1 MARFCSWCG
10 EALEPGARY
19 CPECG
24 ARVLESVKVDG
35 SGASDPMRG
44 LDIVGGNPI
53 PAEKTSRLDR
63 DAIAAIELHDD
74 LPADSSDASGD
85 IVVADAANGV
95 KARSDH
101 GGAVDDEAIG
111 EDDRSEALEP
121 VDDFDVAATR
131 RPGKESAPAA
141 EASAGDREAAPV
153 IPRSA
158 QSAASRPEPMAF
170 DGTDTL
176 VLPSEAEPKRF
187 GLDRPDL
194 AARKR
199 KRMLAVL
206 CCVIALLVVAAA
218 VLAYYRFGG
227 ANSEDKGVST
237 EESQSQQSEQK
248 QSEQGSPDGSSQK
261 ESEKD
266 VIAKEESAP
275 TDEQIFQ
282 TLSSAYDALDGYS
295 DRIVDCV
302 EDFNGLYMARS
313 LDERS
318 AAKNTA
324 DKVKSDLEAALG
336 EIESL
341 KVSASSSYAKDA
353 ANIIELYECQIGR
366 ITSITDAWAVSV
378 QYDIPSQHQDEIL
391 AALSAN
397 YIDGNNP
404 YLSRY
409 DELYPYSKPV
419 EQ

>member
-63 DAIAAIELHDD
+63 GAIAAIELHDD
-74 LPADSSDASGD
+74 LPSDASDGSD
-85 IVVADAANGV
+85 GIVVVDALKDG
-95 KARSDH
+95 KASSGH
-101 GGAVDDEAIG
+101 IGAEDVDALDDGDLSG
-111 EDDRSEALEP
+111 ELEP
-121 VDDFDVAATR
+121 LDDFDVAPNKK
-131 RPGKESAPAA
+131 PGKESASVA
-141 EASAGDREAAPV
+141 EAPIDEREAAPV
-153 IPRSA
+153 IPRAA
-158 QSAASRPEPMAF
+158 QPSVSKPEPMAF

-176 VLPSEAEPKRF
+176 VLPSDAEPKRF

-199 KRMLAVL
+199 KRMLIVL
-206 CCVIALLVVAAA
+206 CFVIVLLAAATA
-218 VLAYYRFGG
+218 VLAYYRFGDAG
-227 ANSEDKGVST
+227 LGGKAAST
-237 EESQSQQSEQK
+237 EETQSQQSEQK
-248 QSEQGSPDGSSQK
+248 QSEQEPANENAQQ

-266 VIAKEESAP
+266 TLAKEESAP
-275 TDEQIFQ
+275 TDEQVFQ

-302 EDFNGLYMARS
+302 DDFNGLYMARS
-313 LDERS
+313 LDERNV
-318 AAKNTA
+318 AKNTA
-324 DKVKSDLEAALG
+324 DKVKSDLEAALA
-336 EIESL
+336 EIEDL

-353 ANIIELYECQIGR
+353 ANIVELYECQIGR
-366 ITSITDAWAVSV
+366 ITSLTDAWAVSV

-397 YIDGNNP
+397 YVDGNNP

-409 DELYPYSKPV
+409 DELYPYSRPV